1 MKISNKM
8 YDMLSNTVKLVLP
21 ALGTLYFTIASVWGF
36 PYGDQVVGSLAAI
49 ATFLG
54 VVLTVAKR
62 GWSDVMDGSI
72 VVNQTDPDKDVYS
85 IELNGPIEELTANK
99 SVALKVVS
107 E

>member
-1 MKISNKM
+1 MKISNKT
-8 YDMLSNTVKLVLP
+8 YDLLSNTVKLVLP
-21 ALGTLYFTIASVWGF
+21 AIGTLYFTIASVWGLPF
-36 PYGDQVVGSLAAI
+36 GDQVVGSLAAI

-62 GWSDVMDGSI
+62 GWNNVMDGSI
-72 VVNQTDPDKDVYS
+72 VVNTSDPAKDVYS
-85 IELNGPIEELTANK
+85 IELNGPIEDLTTNK